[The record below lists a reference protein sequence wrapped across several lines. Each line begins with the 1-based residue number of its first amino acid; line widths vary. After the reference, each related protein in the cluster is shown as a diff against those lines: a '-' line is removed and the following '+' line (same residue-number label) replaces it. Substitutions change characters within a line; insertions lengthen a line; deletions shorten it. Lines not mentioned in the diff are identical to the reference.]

1 MLTLSLSP
9 YSVTIVASLA
19 VAQLIKYVTASIRT
33 GSFSSLRQLYA
44 SGSMPSAHSALVISL
59 VVMVGLLDGTES
71 GLFGLALLFSI
82 IVMYDAIMVRR
93 SVGEQGG
100 VIQRLIEITKS
111 ALPLPHSA
119 KGHTPL
125 ELLTGALLGASV
137 SVVVFFAT
145 K

>member
-9 YSVTIVASLA
+9 YIVTIVASLA

-33 GSFSSLRQLYA
+33 GSFSSWRQLYA
-44 SGSMPSAHSALVISL
+44 SGSMPSAHSASVISL

-100 VIQRLIEITKS
+100 EQADHDVLRRP
-111 ALPLPHSA
+111 ALQPHRVDNHVEEDRE
-119 KGHTPL
+119 G
-125 ELLTGALLGASV
+125 E
-137 SVVVFFAT
+137 
-145 K
+145 

>member
-1 MLTLSLSP
+1 MLILGMSP
-9 YSVTIVASLA
+9 YILTVVASLA
-19 VAQLIKYVTASIRT
+19 IAQGIKYLTVAMRT
-33 GSFSSLRQLYA
+33 GTLSNWRQLYA
-44 SGSMPSAHSALVISL
+44 SGSMPSAHSASVISL
-59 VVMVGLLDGTES
+59 LVMIGLLDGTES
-71 GLFGLALLFSI
+71 GIFGLALLFSI

-119 KGHTPL
+119 KGHTPI